1 MCLNLKFNFYHY
13 SRCYVLFASYGH
25 VGTDLLMRKH
35 SLQLVVWKYY
45 ITCPN
50 LIIELSHL
58 ILKICCMCVCGG
70 FISSRFGH
78 IRYRLVL
85 LCQHWSGILT
95 NGIILGMLMYIGC
108 WASHCMLTM
117 YIPCNLGPSIVRL
130 STDHIFQLSHLF
142 VLSLYVS
149 PVSMLANLLQCMYIH
164 CIYIYGT
171 CACMIVIPF
180 QACTHVISNA
190 H

>member
-25 VGTDLLMRKH
+25 VGTNLLIRKH
-35 SLQLVVWKYY
+35 SLQLVVWKCY

-50 LIIELSHL
+50 LINELSHL
-58 ILKICCMCVCGG
+58 ILKICCMCVSGG

-85 LCQHWSGILT
+85 VCQHWSRIGPQFSLMEL
-95 NGIILGMLMYIGC
+95 ILGMPMYIGC
-108 WASHCMLTM
+108 WASHYMLTM
-117 YIPCNLGPSIVRL
+117 YFPYNLGPSIVRL
-130 STDHIFQLSHLF
+130 STDHIFQLLHLF

-149 PVSMLANLLQCMYIH
+149 PVSVLANLLQCMYIH
-164 CIYIYGT
+164 CIYIYK
-171 CACMIVIPF
+171 V
-180 QACTHVISNA
+180 HVLVWLSFPSRPA
-190 H
+190 LM